1 MLQAKKYLSILLVL
15 LVCVPIADKAWDDYS
30 HLLEDKCG
38 DVSTHFCPA
47 EHHCPVCDYV
57 FSAPSDV
64 PSGAEVEP
72 LQAIIVESTFFS
84 NFFNLPFTQHFFD
97 TAAWPAKLGLA

>member
-1 MLQAKKYLSILLVL
+1 MMFPAKKYLSILLVL
-15 LVCVPIADKAWDDYS
+15 LVCVPIADKSWDDYS

-64 PSGAEVEP
+64 PSGTEVKP
-72 LQAIIVESTFFS
+72 LEAIIVESTFFQIS
-84 NFFNLPFTQHFFD
+84 SIYLSPNTSLIQLRGPPNLC
-97 TAAWPAKLGLA
+97 